1 MNVHGAGGAPR
12 QAQVLLAGRGA
23 PAGSPFLPAE
33 MGNHS
38 CRQYVWLAGG
48 RRRRHSRCF
57 FLSSVQLRK
66 DADIVFM
73 QAAVHSAMHA
83 DVRVLVH
90 ACVEWRVEVHLLRIC
105 HL

>member
-1 MNVHGAGGAPR
+1 MNV
-12 QAQVLLAGRGA
+12 
-23 PAGSPFLPAE
+23 
-33 MGNHS
+33 
-38 CRQYVWLAGG
+38 
-48 RRRRHSRCF
+48 RCF